1 MAIEPTYTEII
12 EYCVKYGVSED
23 TAKNELKRKAP
34 KTSKPQK
41 KAEEVKEE
49 E

>member
-1 MAIEPTYTEII
+1 MATEPTYTEII

-23 TAKNELKRKAP
+23 TAKNELKS
-34 KTSKPQK
+34 KTSTTNKPKK